1 MATEFTVLLPDIPGS
16 LADLTEALAKYAVSI
31 VAIHTTPCPE
41 YGITQFVTNNTDA
54 TVLALKEASMEY
66 TAHEVLLLALAHDP
80 GALARLAR
88 TMGQAGININ
98 SLYLTMNGQVIMD
111 VNDLRKAQ
119 QIALAFRER

>member
-1 MATEFTVLLPDIPGS
+1 MATEFTVLLPDEPGS

-54 TVLALKEASMEY
+54 TVLALKEAGMDY
-66 TAHEVLLLALAHDP
+66 TAQEVLLLMLAHDP

-98 SLYLTMNGQVIMD
+98 SLYMAMTGQVIMD
-111 VNDLRKAQ
+111 VDDLRKAQ
-119 QIALAFRER
+119 QIALAFRGS

>member
-54 TVLALKEASMEY
+54 TVLALKEASIDY
-66 TAHEVLLLALAHDP
+66 TAQEVLLLALPHEP
-80 GALARLAR
+80 GALARMAR
-88 TMGQAGININ
+88 GMGKAGININ
-98 SLYLTMNGQVIMD
+98 ALYLAMNGQVIMD
-111 VNDLRKAQ
+111 VSDLRKAQ
-119 QIALAFRER
+119 EIAFAFRES

>member
-1 MATEFTVLLPDIPGS
+1 MATEFTVLLPDKPGS

-31 VAIHTTPCPE
+31 VAIHTTSCPE

-54 TVLALKEASMEY
+54 TVLALKEAGMDY
-66 TAHEVLLLALAHDP
+66 TAQEVLLLTLTHDP

-98 SLYLTMNGQVIMD
+98 SLYMAMTGQVIMD

-119 QIALAFRER
+119 QIALAFRDS